1 MYFYLKRISLCFLF
15 SLMLSISLHAQTIP
29 KNVESLTDEELIEFY
44 EQFELDG
51 LSQEELL
58 KKATELGITPTQLS
72 ILKSRYQNIQEKLKQ
87 KKNNTI
93 STDNE
98 NLLNSDKELD
108 KKDINK
114 KKPLKKE
121 NKNALPIFGEEIF
134 SNQLLNFEPDLKT
147 PTPKNYIIGVSDE
160 LTIDIFGVSE
170 ISKKIKVNNDG
181 NIRYPNYGP
190 INIAGLTLDEAEL
203 KIKSNLSKIY
213 SGLNNGTTK
222 LKINLNNNR
231 GINIKVIGQANFPG
245 NYTISAYS
253 TIMNALFNAGGPNK
267 IGSYRNIDLVR
278 SGKIIVTFD
287 LYSFILHGDL
297 KNNLV
302 LKDEDIIYI
311 HPYLNRVSLTGAV
324 KKPAIY
330 ELKSNEYL
338 ENLMDFSSGI
348 AAEGVKNKVQIKRF
362 GITNKE
368 IIIIDLTQ
376 FNQFKLFDGDIIN
389 VDKINE
395 RFKNKVSITGSVA
408 FPGEY
413 SVEKCPTL
421 SDLLKLA
428 QILEGAYIDRA
439 SIFRKKLSDF
449 SPAYTEFNVADIMNL
464 KSNLNLQREDSIVIY
479 KKLDILESQ
488 NITISGEVNKP
499 NVYNFYDGL
508 KLKDIIL
515 LAGGLKYGASNKKIE
530 VARRLKLE
538 NLEEPFK
545 YATIYNKSV
554 ENEQNIAGE
563 EFELQPFDIITIRNN
578 PVYKQ
583 QQLIEIKGE
592 VLYPGFYT
600 IETNHEKIL
609 NVINR
614 AGGLKSEANIKGI
627 SLLRLS
633 NEANSNIKD
642 NYKNKIKK
650 DGITSGK
657 KINDSFTNIFQNDQ
671 TYNSVGIHFDKVL
684 MDTNCADNL
693 ELLDKD
699 IIVVPKSTN
708 TMTISGAVNSPK
720 KILFYDGIKYKKAI
734 QFAGGYSLKAYK
746 KQGYVIYQNG
756 EVSTV
761 KNFLF
766 FKHYPK
772 LEKGCEILV
781 IEKNETKQLT
791 LVEQI
796 SLISTVT
803 SLLAIIFAVIN
814 NLKK

>member
-1 MYFYLKRISLCFLF
+1 MYFYLKRISICCLF
-15 SLMLSISLHAQTIP
+15 ILTLTFTIHGQTIP
-29 KNVESLTDEELIEFY
+29 KNVESLTDEELVEFY
-44 EQFELDG
+44 EQYELEG
-51 LSQEELL
+51 LSQDELL
-58 KKATELGITPTQLS
+58 KKATELGINPAQLS
-72 ILKSRYQNIQEKLKQ
+72 ILKSRFQNIQEKIKL
-87 KKNNTI
+87 KKNNILT
-93 STDNE
+93 TDNE
-98 NLLNSDKELD
+98 TLLNSDNETD
-108 KKDINK
+108 KKNTNK
-114 KKPLKKE
+114 KRIKRKD
-121 NKNALPIFGEEIF
+121 NKNELPIFGEDIF

-147 PTPKNYIIGVSDE
+147 PTPQNYIIGVSDE

-181 NIRYPNYGP
+181 SIRYPNFGP
-190 INIAGLTLDEAEL
+190 IYIAGLTLDEATL
-203 KIKSNLSKIY
+203 KIKNQLSIIY
-213 SGLNNGTTK
+213 TGLKNGSTK

-231 GINIKVIGQANFPG
+231 GINIKVIGQANYPG
-245 NYTISAYS
+245 SYTISAFS

-267 IGSYRNIDLVR
+267 IGSYRKIDLVR
-278 SGKIIVTFD
+278 AGKVIVTFD
-287 LYSFILHGDL
+287 LYNFILQGDL

-311 HPYLNRVSLTGAV
+311 HPYLNRVTLTGAV

-330 ELKSNEYL
+330 ELKSNENI
-338 ENLMDFSSGI
+338 ENLIAFSSGI
-348 AAEGVKNKVQIKRF
+348 SAEGVKNKIQIKRF
-362 GITNKE
+362 GNTNKE
-368 IIIIDLTQ
+368 ILIIDLTQ
-376 FNQFKLFDGDIIN
+376 YNQFKLLDGDIIYI
-389 VDKINE
+389 DKINE
-395 RFKNKVSITGSVA
+395 RFNNKVYITGSVA

-413 SVEKCPTL
+413 SVEKCPTMY
-421 SDLLKLA
+421 DLLKLA
-428 QILEGAYIDRA
+428 QIVEGAYIERA
-439 SIFRKKLSDF
+439 SIFRKKLTDF
-449 SPAYTEFNVADIMNL
+449 SPSYTEFNVADIINL

-479 KKLDILESQ
+479 KKSDIIEIQ

-499 NVYNFYDGL
+499 NIYNFYDGL

-530 VARRLKLE
+530 VARRIKFE
-538 NLEEPFK
+538 SLEEPFK
-545 YATIYNKSV
+545 YANIYSKSI
-554 ENEQNIAGE
+554 ENEKNIVND

-609 NVINR
+609 DVINR

-633 NEANSNIKD
+633 NEVNSNIKD

-650 DGITSGK
+650 DGITTGK
-657 KINDSFTNIFQNDQ
+657 KINDSFTNIFQNDL
-671 TYNSVGIHFDKVL
+671 TFTSVGIHFDKIL
-684 MDTNCADNL
+684 NDSNSIDNL

-708 TMTISGAVNSPK
+708 TMTVSGAVNSPK
-720 KILFYDGIKYKKAI
+720 KILFYEGLKYKNAI

-746 KQGYVIYQNG
+746 KKGYVIYQNG
-756 EVSTV
+756 EVSIV

-766 FKHYPK
+766 FKRYPK

-796 SLISTVT
+796 SLISTIT
-803 SLLAIIFAVIN
+803 SFLAIIYAVLN
-814 NLKK
+814 NLNK